1 MPAPIVNVAQM
12 RKWEAATWAAKRTP
26 TEVISRVGH
35 LVTAHARQLTRAGDS
50 ILILAGKGH
59 NGDDARQVVLNL
71 TDREVTLLNITE
83 PGAGLR
89 EFNSLLSL
97 PPALIIEGLFGIG
110 LHDKLD
116 AGWIRLI
123 DRINRSQIPILS
135 VDVPAGLNADTGLP
149 QGTAIRATC
158 TLTLAAP
165 KPGLL
170 QASAIPYVGRL
181 ELAPDIGLVKC
192 PVSSDLQ
199 WTLAEDFEG
208 FPPPRPVD
216 GHKGTF
222 GHLVIVA
229 GSLGYH
235 GAAVLA
241 ARGAL
246 RAQPGLVTLR
256 VPEPVYIPIAAQ
268 LQSAMVHP
276 WRPNVPLPASATA
289 LLFGPG
295 LAATDLPELLRS
307 ELEQAW
313 KELPLPVVVDAS
325 GLNWVPAGK
334 IKSKAG
340 RVLTPH
346 PGEAAGLLNCKVA
359 TILDDKPAAVRELSK
374 RYGNAW
380 IVLKGHHT
388 LVGRSNGNLFFNS
401 SGNPWL
407 AQGGSGDVLA
417 GYLAGHLAQPH
428 LTDHT
433 SLAIRHAVWQHGAT
447 ADRLT
452 TDHPTWTIENLV
464 DHLGSRRPGA
474 PSPACRLEDQ
484 HRRIAL

>member
-1 MPAPIVNVAQM
+1 
-12 RKWEAATWAAKRTP
+12 
-26 TEVISRVGH
+26 
-35 LVTAHARQLTRAGDS
+35 
-50 ILILAGKGH
+50 
-59 NGDDARQVVLNL
+59 
-71 TDREVTLLNITE
+71 
-83 PGAGLR
+83 
-89 EFNSLLSL
+89 
-97 PPALIIEGLFGIG
+97 
-110 LHDKLD
+110 
-116 AGWIRLI
+116 
-123 DRINRSQIPILS
+123 

-165 KPGLL
+165 KAGLL
-170 QASAIPYVGRL
+170 QASAIPFVGRL

-199 WTLAEDFEG
+199 WILADDFEG
-208 FPPPRPVD
+208 FPPPRSVS
-216 GHKGTF
+216 GHKGTY

-256 VPEPVYIPIAAQ
+256 VSEPVYLPIAAQ

-276 WRPNVPLPASATA
+276 WQPNLPLPISTTA

-295 LAATDLPELLRS
+295 LAAPDLPETLRS
-307 ELEQAW
+307 ELAQAW
-313 KELPLPVVVDAS
+313 KELPLPMVVDAS
-325 GLNWVPAGK
+325 ALDWLPAGR
-334 IKSKAG
+334 IKSKAA
-340 RVLTPH
+340 RILTPH
-346 PGEAAGLLNCKVA
+346 PGETARMLGCEVA
-359 TILDDKPAAVRELSK
+359 TLLGDRPGALRELSK

-380 IVLKGHHT
+380 IVLKGHQT
-388 LVGRSNGNLFFNS
+388 LVGRSNGEVYFNS

-417 GYLAGHLAQPH
+417 GYLAGFLAQPE
-428 LTDHT
+428 LSAHT

-447 ADRLT
+447 SDRLT
-452 TDHPTWTIENLV
+452 TNHPTWTIENLV
-464 DHLGSRRPGA
+464 DELGSHRPGA
-474 PSPACRLEDQ
+474 PPPACRLEDH

>member
-12 RKWEAATWAAKRTP
+12 RKWETATWAAKRTP

-83 PGAGLR
+83 AGAGLR
-89 EFNSLLSL
+89 DFKSLLSL

-110 LHDKLD
+110 LRDKLD

-135 VDVPAGLNADTGLP
+135 VDVPAGLNADTGLA

-165 KPGLL
+165 KSGLL
-170 QASAIPYVGRL
+170 QASAVPYVGRL
-181 ELAPDIGLVKC
+181 ELAPDIGLIKC

-199 WTLAEDFEG
+199 WTLANDFEG
-208 FPPPRPVD
+208 FPPPRPVN

-256 VPEPVYIPIAAQ
+256 VPDSVYIPIAAQ

-276 WRPNVPLPASATA
+276 WRPNVPLPTSTTA
-289 LLFGPG
+289 MLFGPG
-295 LAATDLPELLRS
+295 LAAPDLPELLRS
-307 ELEQAW
+307 ELERAW
-313 KELPLPVVVDAS
+313 KELPMPVVVDAS
-325 GLNWVPAGK
+325 ALNWLPAGR
-334 IKSKAG
+334 IKSKAA

-346 PGEAAGLLNCKVA
+346 PGEAAALLGCEVA
-359 TILDDKPAAVRELSK
+359 TILNDRPAAVRELSK
-374 RYGNAW
+374 RYANAW

-388 LVGRSNGNLFFNS
+388 MVGRSTGILYFNS

-417 GYLAGHLAQPH
+417 GYLAGYLAQPQ
-428 LTDHT
+428 LTNHT

-452 TDHPTWTIENLV
+452 TDHPTWTVENLA

-484 HRRIAL
+484 HRRVAL